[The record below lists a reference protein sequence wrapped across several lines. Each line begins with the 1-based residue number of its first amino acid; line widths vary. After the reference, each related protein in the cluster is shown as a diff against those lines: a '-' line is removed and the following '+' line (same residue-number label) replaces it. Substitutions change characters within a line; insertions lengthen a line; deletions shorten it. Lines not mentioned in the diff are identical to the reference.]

1 MVLDLDVPRES
12 VVKSVSDAVQE
23 LLVRGDSM
31 ESDEFLSKYQM
42 VISAMS
48 QFNLSNREL
57 GITVQ
62 DIAWLEMLKERTNGQ

>member
-1 MVLDLDVPRES
+1 MLLDLDVPRES
-12 VVKSVSDAVQE
+12 VVRSVSCAIQE

-31 ESDEFLSKYQM
+31 GSDEFLSKYQM
-42 VISAMS
+42 VTLAMS
-48 QFNLSNREL
+48 QFNLSNREI